1 MASEL
6 SPMASELAPMAGAL
20 SPSAGQLPA
29 DAALFEHAA
38 CGMLVARPD
47 GVIVRVNATLC
58 AWLGQDA
65 AALVGVKKLQEL
77 FSIGA
82 RVFHQTH
89 CLPMLQV
96 QGSVAEV
103 QVDLLHRDRSRIPTL
118 MNMARR
124 RHDGELFDEVAFFVT
139 IDRRSYERELLLARQ
154 EAEKALDARRGAEAQ
169 LQMLN
174 EQLSRDD
181 RRKDEFLATLAH
193 ELRNPLAP
201 IRNAIEL
208 LKLQEKRAAAPAQL
222 SKPLVVLE
230 RQVSHLAHLVDDLM
244 EISRITQGHV
254 ELRREEVDLA
264 TAVQAAA
271 DDAMPMIAAAGHS
284 LAVTLPALPVR
295 VHADATRLMQIILN
309 LLTNAAKYTPRG
321 GAIALSAWREGECA
335 IIAVRDNGIG
345 IPEKSLGTIFQMFS
359 QLTPALERAQGGLGI
374 GLALVRGLVELH
386 GGSIDAASA
395 GVGQGSTFTVRLP
408 ALNGP
413 AESRPAPAPPSA
425 TQTSAH
431 SPTRILVVDDNAD
444 ATATMCDMLGLF
456 GYDTRA
462 AGDGATALRLAAAF
476 APQVVLLDIGLP
488 DINGYEVA
496 RRLRMAPGGGAL
508 FMVAAT
514 GWGQQED
521 QARALAAGFDR
532 HLTKPIDI
540 AQLRAML
547 DQRAGA
553 SPRA

>member
-1 MASEL
+1 
-6 SPMASELAPMAGAL
+6 MAGAP
-20 SPSAGQLPA
+20 SPTAGRLPA

-58 AWLGQDA
+58 AWLGQEA

-77 FSIGA
+77 FSIGG

-208 LKLQEKRAAAPAQL
+208 LKLQEKRAAAAPAPL

-254 ELRREEVDLA
+254 ELRREEIDLT

-284 LAVTLPALPVR
+284 LAVTLPDWPVR
-295 VHADATRLMQIILN
+295 VHADATRLMQVILN

-321 GAIALSAWREGECA
+321 GAVALSAWREGECA
-335 IIAVRDNGIG
+335 VIAVRDNGIG
-345 IPEKSLGTIFQMFS
+345 IPEKSLATIFQMFS

-386 GGSIDAASA
+386 GGSVDAASG

-408 ALNGP
+408 ALNGS
-413 AESRPAPAPPSA
+413 AQSRTVPAPPPAAQNSA
-425 TQTSAH
+425 QNSAQTSAH
-431 SPTRILVVDDNAD
+431 ASTRILVVDDNVD

-496 RRLRMAPGGGAL
+496 RRLRLAPGGAAL

-514 GWGQQED
+514 GWGQQDD

-540 AQLRAML
+540 AQLREML
-547 DQRAGA
+547 EQRAGA
-553 SPRA
+553 GPRA